1 MKRIF
6 LYFFILLSTLKLNA
20 QQLMFSDSTIVSLIT
35 CSAGEEVYEK
45 FGHTAIRLKNPHS
58 AIDVVFNY
66 GIFSFE
72 TPDFYYKFIKGETD
86 YELGVYDTGNFLA
99 CYAQRNSLVWEQIL
113 NLNSNEKRVL
123 IKNLLRNY
131 EPENRVYRYNFV
143 FDNCST
149 RPRDKILGSI
159 HGYVKFE
166 DNSDVKTYRQW
177 IGSYVGNDTWLKF
190 GIDLLFGKDADQ
202 SPTFS
207 ESMFLPEVLMTGF
220 QTAEI
225 HSLNNQNRKLVLD
238 KKLLIDKKEVE
249 QKLSIFS
256 IKPLTL
262 TLILFIIGLLI
273 TIWDL
278 FRNHHYKLFDSV
290 LLISTG
296 IGGLLVAYMMIF
308 SSHPLVKS
316 NLNILWL
323 NPLNILLGIFM
334 WFPKLRTPIF
344 FYEIINILL
353 LIGGLFSFAL
363 STQIFNLAAFPLIVL
378 LLLRSTSWFVYL
390 KKRMYKRRSVL

>member
-1 MKRIF
+1 M
-6 LYFFILLSTLKLNA
+6 
-20 QQLMFSDSTIVSLIT
+20 
-35 CSAGEEVYEK
+35 
-45 FGHTAIRLKNPHS
+45 
-58 AIDVVFNY
+58 
-66 GIFSFE
+66 
-72 TPDFYYKFIKGETD
+72 
-86 YELGVYDTGNFLA
+86 
-99 CYAQRNSLVWEQIL
+99 
-113 NLNSNEKRVL
+113 
-123 IKNLLRNY
+123 
-131 EPENRVYRYNFV
+131 

>member
-1 MKRIF
+1 M
-6 LYFFILLSTLKLNA
+6 
-20 QQLMFSDSTIVSLIT
+20 
-35 CSAGEEVYEK
+35 
-45 FGHTAIRLKNPHS
+45 
-58 AIDVVFNY
+58 
-66 GIFSFE
+66 
-72 TPDFYYKFIKGETD
+72 
-86 YELGVYDTGNFLA
+86 
-99 CYAQRNSLVWEQIL
+99 
-113 NLNSNEKRVL
+113 
-123 IKNLLRNY
+123 
-131 EPENRVYRYNFV
+131 
-143 FDNCST
+143 
-149 RPRDKILGSI
+149 
-159 HGYVKFE
+159 
-166 DNSDVKTYRQW
+166 
-177 IGSYVGNDTWLKF
+177 
-190 GIDLLFGKDADQ
+190 LFGKDADQ